1 MQKYEK
7 PLTIALIISFL
18 LIMFLISNIEYR
30 NNLIEDQENKII
42 DLQIELDSEKEKS
55 HQLEL
60 EQKRSVLDEQYR
72 RKYNE

>member
-7 PLTIALIISFL
+7 PLTIALIISYL
-18 LIMFLISNIEYR
+18 LIMFLLANITYR
-30 NNLIEDQENKII
+30 NELIEDQENKII

-60 EQKRSVLDEQYR
+60 EQKRSVLDE
-72 RKYNE
+72 

>member
-7 PLTIALIISFL
+7 PLTIALIISYL
-18 LIMFLISNIEYR
+18 LIMFLLANITYR
-30 NNLIEDQENKII
+30 NELIEDQENKII